1 MPQKRSRIK
10 YTLLMGFVII
20 LGLLSRTP
28 IIPEFI
34 YPYLGDILYALL
46 IYLGFGFL
54 FPAKSS
60 KWVLVA
66 AISFCYI
73 IEISQFYLAP
83 WIDSIRNTTL
93 GSLILGFRFLWSDLF
108 AYAAGVAIG
117 FMLEKL
123 ILLKHFKQE
132 TPLRHPQ

>member
-1 MPQKRSRIK
+1 MPQKRNRFK
-10 YTLLMGFVII
+10 YILLMGIVII

-46 IYLGFGFL
+46 IYLFVGFL

-73 IEISQFYLAP
+73 IEISQFYHAP
-83 WIDSIRNTTL
+83 WIDSIRNTIL

-108 AYAAGVAIG
+108 AYGAGVAIG
-117 FMLEKL
+117 FMLEKR
-123 ILLKHFKQE
+123 ILLKHIQQKA
-132 TPLRHPQ
+132 PVKHPQ